1 MKRFLS
7 LVIIGLMGALLV
19 IQGCSTPPPPDP
31 VAGIVV
37 VLGKDVNLDLVLI
50 PAGRFMM
57 GFTEK
62 ELGEL
67 KEWRTNNI
75 KEQKEEARNF
85 IDILI
90 EIILGKKQEPLGKTG
105 PDEVDEFI
113 REYGKQH
120 EVTITKP
127 FYMGK
132 FEVTQEQWESVM
144 GNNPS
149 ETKGVKLPVTDVSW
163 EDCQDFIKKLNTKT
177 DGGYRLPTEA
187 EWEYACRAGTT
198 TKYSFGD
205 KITRK
210 DANYRNLTV
219 ETNPVA
225 VGSYKPNAFG
235 LYDMHGNA
243 SEWCEDW
250 HGNYPSES
258 VTDPKGSESG
268 ECRVVRG
275 GCWWRPGSFVRSSFR
290 DRLQPSSQ
298 FLGFGF
304 RLARMADFKV
314 GVSPTSPKPDPV
326 NLLLAPFTETQ
337 AKEIQKVI
345 AKSFQKE
352 VEEKADLG
360 KGINLDLVLIPA
372 GKFMMGSPESE
383 KGQSNYVSQYEAMI
397 SKPFY
402 MGKYEVTQDQWDAV
416 MNSNPSNK
424 KGVNLPVTNL

>member
-177 DGGYRLPTEA
+177 DGGYRLPT
-187 EWEYACRAGTT
+187 
-198 TKYSFGD
+198 
-205 KITRK
+205 
-210 DANYRNLTV
+210 
-219 ETNPVA
+219 
-225 VGSYKPNAFG
+225 
-235 LYDMHGNA
+235 
-243 SEWCEDW
+243 
-250 HGNYPSES
+250 
-258 VTDPKGSESG
+258 
-268 ECRVVRG
+268 
-275 GCWWRPGSFVRSSFR
+275 
-290 DRLQPSSQ
+290 
-298 FLGFGF
+298 
-304 RLARMADFKV
+304 
-314 GVSPTSPKPDPV
+314 
-326 NLLLAPFTETQ
+326 
-337 AKEIQKVI
+337 
-345 AKSFQKE
+345 
-352 VEEKADLG
+352 
-360 KGINLDLVLIPA
+360 
-372 GKFMMGSPESE
+372 
-383 KGQSNYVSQYEAMI
+383 
-397 SKPFY
+397 
-402 MGKYEVTQDQWDAV
+402 
-416 MNSNPSNK
+416 
-424 KGVNLPVTNL
+424 